1 MEVKTETV
9 QIGDI
14 FKELQAPCV
23 KFDVFKGDP
32 TVFPYFITTFTQ
44 AVEEKI
50 TEERGRLVRLI
61 KYTEGDA
68 NQLVKRCI
76 YLPQSD
82 FHKIT
87 MLLLKEKYGNPFKI
101 AAE

>member
-1 MEVKTETV
+1 MYSS
-9 QIGDI
+9 
-14 FKELQAPCV
+14 
-23 KFDVFKGDP
+23 DP
-32 TVFPYFITTFTQ
+32 TDFPYFITTFTQ

-50 TEERGRLVRLI
+50 TEERETLVRLI
-61 KYTEGDA
+61 QYTEGDA
-68 NQLVKRCI
+68 NQLVKPCI